1 MHNTLNQRANDLSDF
16 SGARVPFLVLTSVEL
31 LSLQDRK
38 QGCPHLG
45 ACWCPEE
52 SGGGMRKRWV
62 PWGGGQNLPLPQVTL
77 KREKAEMV
85 SHYDEERQRTQALRA
100 CQKGGRRPT
109 EMGQASAEA
118 RMKTVWSAEQGVT
131 AEKRQ

>member
-16 SGARVPFLVLTSVEL
+16 SGARVPFLVLASVEL

-62 PWGGGQNLPLPQVTL
+62 PGGG
-77 KREKAEMV
+77 AEPAPAP
-85 SHYDEERQRTQALRA
+85 SDTQTR
-100 CQKGGRRPT
+100 K
-109 EMGQASAEA
+109 S
-118 RMKTVWSAEQGVT
+118 
-131 AEKRQ
+131 

>member
-1 MHNTLNQRANDLSDF
+1 MPTLGSML
-16 SGARVPFLVLTSVEL
+16 VPRRE
-31 LSLQDRK
+31 RW
-38 QGCPHLG
+38 GH
-45 ACWCPEE
+45 EE
-52 SGGGMRKRWV
+52 TVGS
-62 PWGGGQNLPLPQVTL
+62 WGGGQNLPLPQVTL

-118 RMKTVWSAEQGVT
+118 RMRTVWSAEQGVT